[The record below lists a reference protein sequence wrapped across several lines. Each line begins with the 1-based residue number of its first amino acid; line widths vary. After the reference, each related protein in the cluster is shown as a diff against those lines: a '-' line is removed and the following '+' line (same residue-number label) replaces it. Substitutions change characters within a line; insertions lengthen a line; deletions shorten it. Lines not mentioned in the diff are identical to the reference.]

1 MLLEPH
7 TGNASGTNHN
17 CCEQDALGSVTAN
30 ILQVESKSIDVS
42 RRFDSKPRREGI
54 LSVIAML
61 QHLCAGLEGAQ
72 RDLLLAVD
80 FEECVQPRDLE
91 EVSYSLVDLDKFH
104 LASPL
109 SDCGKTSDQFA
120 HAIAVHVIHSREIE

>member
-1 MLLEPH
+1 M
-7 TGNASGTNHN
+7 
-17 CCEQDALGSVTAN
+17 
-30 ILQVESKSIDVS
+30 
-42 RRFDSKPRREGI
+42 GI
-54 LSVIAML
+54 S

-91 EVSYSLVDLDKFH
+91 KVSDSLVDLDKFH

-109 SDCGKTSDQFA
+109 SDGGKTSDQFA